1 VWPMGRRTLAAGVAA
16 LWLALP
22 AAASV
27 SYSRIVTPTT
37 VAGIGLGLRPAAYQR
52 AFNERPTRIALPA
65 KRAKL
70 IFARSEL
77 AVTLGARGSA
87 IAIETA
93 AREYGTQGG
102 AHPCGPL
109 KVLAREFGRKLVDVR
124 EPTTGTLVAYRVG
137 RLTFSVAMDRIGS
150 IILSSSPVSAA
161 AAANSPHCD
170 GGEEGK

>member
-1 VWPMGRRTLAAGVAA
+1 MGRGTLAAGLTA
-16 LWLALP
+16 LGLALP
-22 AAASV
+22 AAAAI

-52 AFNERPTRIALPA
+52 AFGERPTRIALPA

-70 IFARSEL
+70 IFGRSEL
-77 AVTLGARGSA
+77 AVTLDARGNA
-87 IAIETA
+87 VAIETS
-93 AREYGTQGG
+93 AREYGTRGG

-109 KVLAREFGRKLVDVR
+109 RVLAREFGHKLVDVR
-124 EPTTGTLVAYRVG
+124 EPSTGTLVAYRAG

-150 IILSSSPVSAA
+150 IILSASPVSAA
-161 AAANSPHCD
+161 AAANSPHCG